1 MTATSSAEPRWAEPQ
16 WADFRRQMPSSD
28 RWAYFDH
35 AAVSPLPASAA
46 AAITAWAQEAMQGGG
61 TAWLGWKKRREA
73 ARSLA
78 AKLIGAAAE
87 EIALVRSTTV
97 GINLVAEG
105 FAWQPGDN
113 VVAPG
118 DEFPANLYPWMN
130 LERRGVETRRVPS
143 DGLRIDLNRLA
154 EACDSR
160 TRIVTLSWV
169 GYASG
174 WRTDLA
180 AAAEIAHRHGAL
192 LFVDAI
198 QGLGAFPLDV
208 RATGIDFLAAG
219 GQKWLLGPEAAGL
232 FYLRRELIERLQP
245 TNVGANSVV
254 HAADYTHIEL
264 RLRDSADRFEGGA
277 SNMVGLAGLATS
289 LELLLSL
296 GAAAIG
302 ERILAITD
310 LACRRLSDIGCVV
323 LSDRDSP
330 EHSSGIVLFDLPGED
345 PQLVRRRLLDQ
356 NIVLSCRAGK
366 LRISPHAY
374 ANEADIESLVEALRA
389 CRA

>member
-1 MTATSSAEPRWAEPQ
+1 MPADPR

-35 AAVSPLPASAA
+35 AAVAPLPAPAGE
-46 AAITAWAQEAMQGGG
+46 AITTWVQEAMRGGG
-61 TAWLGWKKRREA
+61 TEWLGWKKRREA
-73 ARSLA
+73 ARAMA
-78 AKLIGAAAE
+78 AQLVGAKPE

-97 GINLVAEG
+97 GVNLVAEG
-105 FAWQPGDN
+105 FLWQPGDN

-130 LERRGVETRRVPS
+130 LANRGVETRRVPS

-154 EACDSR
+154 EACDAR

-180 AAAEIAHRHGAL
+180 AAAELAHRHGAL

-232 FYLRRELIERLQP
+232 FYLRRELIDRLRP
-245 TNVGANSVV
+245 TNIGANSVV
-254 HAADYTHIEL
+254 HAADYSHIEL
-264 RLRDSADRFEGGA
+264 RLRDTADRFEGGA
-277 SNMVGLAGLATS
+277 SNMVGVTGLAAS
-289 LELLLSL
+289 LELLLAL
-296 GAAAIG
+296 GAEAIG
-302 ERILAITD
+302 ERILAMTD
-310 LACRRLSDIGCVV
+310 FACRRLSEIGCVV
-323 LSDRDSP
+323 ASVRESA
-330 EHSSGIVLFDLPGED
+330 EQSSGIVLFDLPGED
-345 PQLVRRRLLDQ
+345 PQAVRRRLLEQ

-374 ANEADIESLVEALRA
+374 ANEADIERLIEALQS